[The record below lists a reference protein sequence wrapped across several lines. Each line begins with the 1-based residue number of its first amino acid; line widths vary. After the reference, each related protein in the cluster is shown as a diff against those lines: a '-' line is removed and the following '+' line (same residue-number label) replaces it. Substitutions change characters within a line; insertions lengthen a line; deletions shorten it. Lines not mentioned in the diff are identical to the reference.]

1 MREYIY
7 IPFNKVNKDYLKEI
21 QTLSTIQFK
30 VDTIFDM
37 DKKSLRIEAENQS
50 LVSVF
55 VNPVYAI
62 IEMVT
67 ESALAKEIYDLIT
80 SQTKKICN

>member
-1 MREYIY
+1 MKEYIY
-7 IPFNKVNKDYLKEI
+7 IPFNKANKDYLKEI
-21 QTLSTIQFK
+21 QALSTIRFN
-30 VDTIFDM
+30 VDTIFGT

-67 ESALAKEIYDLIT
+67 ESALAKEIYDLVT
-80 SQTKKICN
+80 LQTKKICN